1 MGRTYEL
8 SEFQLAILRIL
19 WDRGEASAAEVHQAL
34 RGSRGLALTTISTT
48 LQRLEKR
55 RYVTHRAE
63 GRGFVYAPAVS
74 EPDVRDSMLS
84 SMVRGLFRGD
94 ATAVVSQL
102 LSARDVGERDI
113 EKIRA
118 LLDEARGGADSD
130 ER

>member
-19 WDRGEASAAEVHQAL
+19 WDRGEASAADVHQAL

-55 RYVTHRAE
+55 GYVTHRAE

-74 EPDVRDSMLS
+74 EPEVRDSMLS

-94 ATAVVSQL
+94 ATAVVGQL

-118 LLDEARGGADSD
+118 LLDQARGGGA